1 MSSKYFKGV
10 KKKHLTGMLLLC
22 IISIV
27 VVKTKCFTGRCEMS
41 KNLNITLLADFY
53 GNFLTQKQ
61 REVIEM
67 YYNDDL
73 SLAEIAQHTG
83 ISRQGVRDS
92 IKRGEQTLIDAEE
105 KLKLSQKFVNFQKA
119 RNNITKHVENII
131 KLCENNNPSRDEI
144 LKSANK
150 ISSLINKLED

>member
-1 MSSKYFKGV
+1 
-10 KKKHLTGMLLLC
+10 
-22 IISIV
+22 
-27 VVKTKCFTGRCEMS
+27 MS

-119 RNNITKHVENII
+119 RNSITKHIDSII
-131 KLCENNNPSRDEI
+131 KICENSNPSRDEI

>member
-1 MSSKYFKGV
+1 
-10 KKKHLTGMLLLC
+10 
-22 IISIV
+22 
-27 VVKTKCFTGRCEMS
+27 MS

-53 GNFLTQKQ
+53 GNFLTDKQ

-92 IKRGEQTLIDAEE
+92 IKRGEQTLLDAEE
-105 KLKLSQKFVNFQKA
+105 KLHLSQKFLNFQKS
-119 RNNITKHVENII
+119 RSSIVKNVDSII
-131 KLCENNNPSRDEI
+131 KLCENGVLNRDEI
-144 LKSANK
+144 LKYANK
-150 ISSLINKLED
+150 ISLQMSKLED